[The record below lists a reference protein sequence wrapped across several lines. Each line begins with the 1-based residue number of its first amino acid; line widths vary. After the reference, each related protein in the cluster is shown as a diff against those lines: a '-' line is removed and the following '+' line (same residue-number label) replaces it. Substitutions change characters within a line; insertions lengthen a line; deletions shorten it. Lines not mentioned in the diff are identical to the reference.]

1 MLKSLTIK
9 NFNQKDKELKLN
21 LDGQNQSVIMNQDG
35 LIYALYLFQKMVR
48 SNKTNDIFSTH
59 EFGDLRKTIDYD
71 FHIQIDN
78 VDFQYKISVESKNK
92 NRSYSNMTWATVQ
105 SEELLINNQQLY
117 FRTSDGTVY
126 DKNNNKILK
135 IQENIL
141 AFYKIQ
147 FCGYSELFNNVDIVW
162 EIEKLDVWFRNMF
175 LLSANMKYMDGDLYG
190 WALDLEYDANNFFN
204 WLHHQESQFTI
215 ELEQVLKKLINNFDS
230 IQFDDVYD
238 DVTIVSFHTSDW
250 KLKELDVDELS
261 NEQKTL
267 FIWAAILT
275 LLKSNNSNKISFL
288 LMNSMEEHI
297 SNDNLLYDLISQT
310 FSYTEKCTQV
320 LITSNKEETRQH
332 FAHNTLSILKNE

>member
-48 SNKTNDIFSTH
+48 SHKTNDIFSTH

-92 NRSYSNMTWATVQ
+92 NRSYSNMTWAAVQ
-105 SEELLINNQQLY
+105 SEELLINNQQFY

-126 DKNNNKILK
+126 DKNNKKIFK
-135 IQENIL
+135 IQEDVL
-141 AFYKIQ
+141 AFDKIQ
-147 FCGYSELFNNVDIVW
+147 SHESYKVLNDLDVLF
-162 EIEKLDVWFRNMF
+162 EIEKLDSWFRNMF
-175 LLSANMKYMDGDLYG
+175 LFSAKTNYIDGELHRFNVDLK
-190 WALDLEYDANNFFN
+190 YDASNFFD
-204 WLHHQESQFTI
+204 WLYYQGTQFNI
-215 ELEQVLKKLINNFDS
+215 KLEQVLKKLINDFDS

-238 DVTIVSFHTSDW
+238 DVAIVSFHTADR

-267 FIWAAILT
+267 FIWAAIIT
-275 LLKSNNSNKISFL
+275 LLKSNDSNKISFL
-288 LMNSMEEHI
+288 LMNSMEQHI
-297 SNDNLLYDLISQT
+297 SNNNLLYDLISQT
-310 FSYTEKCTQV
+310 FSNTEKCTQV
-320 LITSNKEETRQH
+320 LITTNKEETRQH
-332 FAHNTLSILKNE
+332 FAHNTLSILKSE

>member
-1 MLKSLTIK
+1 MLKSLIIK

-21 LDGQNQSVIMNQDG
+21 LDGKNQSVIINQDG
-35 LIYALYLFQKMVR
+35 LIYALYLFQKTVC
-48 SNKTNDIFSTH
+48 SNKTH

-78 VDFQYKISVESKNK
+78 VDFQYKISIESKNK
-92 NRSYSNMTWATVQ
+92 NRSYSTSTWATVQ
-105 SEELLINNQQLY
+105 SEELLVNNQQLY

-135 IQENIL
+135 IQENVSAL
-141 AFYKIQ
+141 YKIQ
-147 FCGYSELFNNVDIVW
+147 FSEYSKLFNNVDIVW
-162 EIEKLDVWFRNMF
+162 EIEKLNVWFRNM
-175 LLSANMKYMDGDLYG
+175 LLISANMNHMDGDLYG
-190 WALDLEYDANNFFN
+190 WTSDLEYDVSNFFN

-238 DVTIVSFHTSDW
+238 HVATVSFKTADHKS
-250 KLKELDVDELS
+250 KELDIDELS

-267 FIWAAILT
+267 FIWAAIIT

-288 LMNSMEEHI
+288 LMNSMEQHI

-310 FSYTEKCTQV
+310 FSNVEKCTQV
-320 LITSNKEETRQH
+320 LIATNKEETRQH
-332 FAHNTLSILKNE
+332 FAHSTLSILKS

>member
-9 NFNQKDKELKLN
+9 NFNKKDKELKLN
-21 LDGQNQSVIMNQDG
+21 LDDQNQSVIMNQDG
-35 LIYALYLFQKMVR
+35 LIYALYLFQKMVS
-48 SNKTNDIFSTH
+48 SNKTHDIFSTH

-126 DKNNNKILK
+126 DKNNNKILQ
-135 IQENIL
+135 IQENTL
-141 AFYKIQ
+141 AFDKIQ
-147 FCGYSELFNNVDIVW
+147 SHESYEVLNDMDILF
-162 EIEKLDVWFRNMF
+162 EIEKLDCWFRNMF
-175 LLSANMKYMDGDLYG
+175 LFSAKTNYIDGELHRFTV
-190 WALDLEYDANNFFN
+190 DLEYDASNFFD
-204 WLHHQESQFTI
+204 WLYCQGTQFTI
-215 ELEQVLKKLINNFDS
+215 ELEQILKKLINNFDS

-238 DVTIVSFHTSDW
+238 YVATVSFNTADQ

-267 FIWAAILT
+267 FIWAAIFT

-288 LMNSMEEHI
+288 LMNSMEQHI

-310 FSYTEKCTQV
+310 FSNAEKCTQV
-320 LITSNKEETRQH
+320 LIATNKEETRQR
-332 FAHNTLSILKNE
+332 FAHSTLSILKS

>member
-59 EFGDLRKTIDYD
+59 AFGDLRKTIDYD

-78 VDFQYKISVESKNK
+78 VDFQYKISIESKNK
-92 NRSYSNMTWATVQ
+92 NRSYSTSTWATVQ
-105 SEELLINNQQLY
+105 SEELLVNNQQLY

-135 IQENIL
+135 IQENVS

-147 FCGYSELFNNVDIVW
+147 FSEYSKLFNNVDIVW
-162 EIEKLDVWFRNMF
+162 EIEKLNVWFRNM
-175 LLSANMKYMDGDLYG
+175 LLISANMNHMDGDLYG
-190 WALDLEYDANNFFN
+190 WTSDLEYDVSNFFN
-204 WLHHQESQFTI
+204 WLHHQESQFII

-230 IQFDDVYD
+230 IQVDDVYD
-238 DVTIVSFHTSDW
+238 HVTTISFNTADR
-250 KLKELDVDELS
+250 KLKELDIDELS

-267 FIWAAILT
+267 FIWAAIFT

-288 LMNSMEEHI
+288 LMNSMEQHI

-310 FSYTEKCTQV
+310 FSNAEKCTQV
-320 LITSNKEETRQH
+320 LIATNKEETRQH
-332 FAHNTLSILKNE
+332 FAHNTLSILKSR

>member
-9 NFNQKDKELKLN
+9 NFNKKDKELKLN

-35 LIYALYLFQKMVR
+35 LIYALYLFQKMVQ
-48 SNKTNDIFSTH
+48 SNKIDDIFSTH
-59 EFGDLRKTIDYD
+59 EFYDLRKTIDYD

-92 NRSYSNMTWATVQ
+92 NRSYSNMTWAIVQ

-135 IQENIL
+135 MQENIL

-190 WALDLEYDANNFFN
+190 WALDLEYNASNFFN
-204 WLHHQESQFTI
+204 WLNHQESQFTI
-215 ELEQVLKKLINNFDS
+215 EFKQILRKLINDFDS
-230 IQFDDVYD
+230 ILFDDVYD
-238 DVTIVSFHTSDW
+238 YVAIVSFHTSDR

-310 FSYTEKCTQV
+310 FSNTEKCTQV
-320 LITSNKEETRQH
+320 LIATNKEETRQH
-332 FAHNTLSILKNE
+332 FAHNTLSILKS

>member
-9 NFNQKDKELKLN
+9 NFKKDKELKLN
-21 LDGQNQSVIMNQDG
+21 LDGQNHSVILNQDG
-35 LIYALYLFQKMVR
+35 LIYALYLFQKMVQ
-48 SNKTNDIFSTH
+48 SNKIDDVFSTH
-59 EFGDLRKTIDYD
+59 EFYDLRKTIDYD
-71 FHIQIDN
+71 FHIQIEN
-78 VDFQYKISVESKNK
+78 VDFQYKISIESKNK
-92 NRSYSNMTWATVQ
+92 NRSYSTSTWATVQ
-105 SEELLINNQQLY
+105 SEELLVNNQQLY
-117 FRTSDGTVY
+117 FRNSDGTVY
-126 DKNNNKILK
+126 DKNNNKVLK
-135 IQENIL
+135 IQENVS

-147 FCGYSELFNNVDIVW
+147 FCEYSKLFNNVDIVW
-162 EIEKLDVWFRNMF
+162 KIEKLNVWFRNM
-175 LLSANMKYMDGDLYG
+175 LLISANMNHMDGDLYG
-190 WALDLEYDANNFFN
+190 WTSDFEYDANNFFN

-238 DVTIVSFHTSDW
+238 DVTIVSFHTSDR

-310 FSYTEKCTQV
+310 FSNTEKCTQV
-320 LITSNKEETRQH
+320 LIATNKEETRQH
-332 FAHNTLSILKNE
+332 FAHNTLSILKS

>member
-92 NRSYSNMTWATVQ
+92 NRSYSNMTLATVQ

-117 FRTSDGTVY
+117 FRASDGTVY
-126 DKNNNKILK
+126 DNNNNKILK
-135 IQENIL
+135 IQENAL
-141 AFYKIQ
+141 AFDKIQ
-147 FCGYSELFNNVDIVW
+147 FCEYSKLFNNVDIVW
-162 EIEKLDVWFRNMF
+162 EIEKLNVWFINMF
-175 LLSANMKYMDGDLYG
+175 LFSAKTNYIDGELHG
-190 WALDLEYDANNFFN
+190 WTSDLEYDAGNFFN
-204 WLHHQESQFTI
+204 WLHHQESQFII
-215 ELEQVLKKLINNFDS
+215 EFEQILRKLINNFDS

-238 DVTIVSFHTSDW
+238 YVATVSFNTADQNI
-250 KLKELDVDELS
+250 KELDIDDLS
-261 NEQKTL
+261 HEQKTL
-267 FIWAAILT
+267 FIWAAIIT

-288 LMNSMEEHI
+288 LMDSMEQHI
-297 SNDNLLYDLISQT
+297 SNDNLFYDLISQT
-310 FSYTEKCTQV
+310 FSNAEKCTQV
-320 LITSNKEETRQH
+320 LIATNKEETRQR
-332 FAHNTLSILKNE
+332 FAHSTLSILKS